1 MLDEIEKKKKVNVI
15 ITNVII
21 VIIEY
26 AWIHRN
32 KQDSEYACGP
42 KYAKILN
49 MGKFLNMA
57 WFSIC
62 KRYTT
67 FWKCQNMSW
76 QSSKSTT
83 GSKYVRILNMLKLHR
98 FLNMP
103 WLNMSE

>member
-42 KYAKILN
+42 KYTKILN
-49 MGKFLNMA
+49 MGKFWIRHGSQYA
-57 WFSIC
+57 SVTQRSEYA
-62 KRYTT
+62 K
-67 FWKCQNMSW
+67 MSW

-83 GSKYVRILNMLKLHR
+83 GSKHARFLNMLKLHR